1 MIPSGRKKKRIR
13 YILALVV
20 FLVLAGAG
28 GIVLSTRKSSAKIP
42 SVPSAEVIL
51 GDFVD
56 YVELR
61 GEVSVRSSSVIS
73 APYEAGDLQIL
84 KLARSG
90 SQVQKGD
97 VAVEFDPTSLQRTAE
112 QAQSSLKQV
121 EAEIARANAQQRL
134 EEEKIKTEVMSAQFE
149 LERAKLDA
157 STGDVIPAIEKE
169 KYVLALEKAEQKL
182 RELNS
187 RMESRRIA
195 LEADLAVIARKRE
208 KAKADIEQ
216 AEHNMAALTLTSP
229 TAGIITL
236 LPNSRA
242 RTNLLGGG
250 STPVFKEGDR
260 AYSGAAIAEIPD
272 LSTIQAKAPVSE
284 ADRGRVQ
291 PGQPVILNIEAVPD
305 KVHKGIVRDISPLAK
320 IDYSGYPVTK
330 NFDLTVQ
337 LENPDPRLRPG
348 MTAGI
353 RVEVERVHGSIV
365 IPAEA
370 VFMKNAQTVGYV
382 LSDGV
387 YRERPLTLARRGAGQ
402 VMVSQG
408 LRPGECIALKDPT
421 MEQQK

>member
-1 MIPSGRKKKRIR
+1 MSRSGRKKKRIK
-13 YILALVV
+13 YILLLAVLLVV
-20 FLVLAGAG
+20 VGTGAV
-28 GIVLSTRKSSAKIP
+28 IFKARRSDAKTP
-42 SVPSAEVIL
+42 SIPSAEVKL

-61 GEVSVRSSSVIS
+61 GAISVRSSSVIA
-73 APYEAGDLQIL
+73 APFDAGDLQIL

-90 SQVQKGD
+90 SNVQKGD
-97 VAVEFDPTSLQRTAE
+97 VVVEFDPSSLQRTAE

-121 EAEIARANAQQRL
+121 EAEIARANAQNRL
-134 EEEKIKTEVMSAQFE
+134 AEEQIKTELMSAQFE
-149 LERAKLDA
+149 LERARLDA
-157 STGDVIPAIEKE
+157 STGDVVPAIENE
-169 KYVLALEKAEQKL
+169 KNVLALEKAEQKL

-187 RMESRRIA
+187 RMDSRHVA
-195 LEADLAVIARKRE
+195 LEADLSVIERKRE

-229 TAGIITL
+229 TDGIITM

-272 LSTIQAKAPVSE
+272 LSTIQANAPVSE

-291 PGQPVILNIEAVPD
+291 QGQPVILNIEAVPD
-305 KVHKGIVRDISPLAK
+305 KAHRGRVQDISPLAK
-320 IDYSGYPVTK
+320 MDYSGYPVTK

-348 MTAGI
+348 MTAGF
-353 RVEVERVHGSIV
+353 RVEVERVPASIV

-370 VFMKNAQTVGYV
+370 VFLKSGQTVAYV
-382 LSDGV
+382 LSNGV
-387 YRERPLTLARRGAGQ
+387 YRERSLTLARRGTGQ
-402 VMVSQG
+402 VMVSHG
-408 LRPGECIALKDPT
+408 LKPGERIALKDPT
-421 MEQQK
+421 LEQQK